1 MADAEETLHFM
12 RVRSRDMEV
21 FLDPEADIKNIV
33 PTAFAAVVQSF
44 NELGQKEYADK
55 LDAIYNIFCMRLD
68 EDSSSLIT
76 QINEFADAYDALPQ
90 PVRMF
95 AEALFFRYMLNVF
108 AMFQR
113 RDGAADKADAV
124 RIKNTAAMLMA
135 HSDLSLVAA
144 QLERL
149 RAKTNNKYDDSVLSE
164 DLMKLTRC
172 SVSAVSAKQTVH
184 RIKDIA
190 YSLVGGT
197 VYDDWSTL
205 CTKCDRFFRESADT
219 ISDDTAVAVAL
230 AYPNYDTPTT
240 GVDVT
245 KGD

>member
-1 MADAEETLHFM
+1 MAETDTLHFM

-68 EDSSSLIT
+68 EDSASLIT
-76 QINEFADAYDALPQ
+76 QINAFADAYSSLPA
-90 PVRMF
+90 PVRAF
-95 AEALFFRYMLNVF
+95 AEALFFRYILNVF

-113 RDGAADKADAV
+113 RDGAADKTSASK
-124 RIKNTAAMLMA
+124 IKNTAAMLISHCDMQ
-135 HSDLSLVAA
+135 DVAG

-149 RAKTNNKYDDSVLSE
+149 CAKASGKYDESVLTE
-164 DLMKLTRC
+164 DVLKLTRC
-172 SVSAVSAKQTVH
+172 SVSAVAAKQTVH

-190 YSLVGGT
+190 YKLVGGT
-197 VYDDWSTL
+197 PSDDWSTL
-205 CTKCDRFFRESADT
+205 CIKCDAFFRESAEHLQDT
-219 ISDDTAVAVAL
+219 DAVAVAL
-230 AYPNYDTPTT
+230 AYPNYDIPTT
-240 GVDVT
+240 GVTLT